1 MLLALILFLL
11 ASIIILALFNHK
23 LHIGILGLTLAWI
36 LSHFFQ
42 ELHVPAIENLLPSR
56 LLINIAGI
64 SLLFLLAD
72 QNGSLGQ
79 LSISIQSLAQGR
91 RHLLGVM
98 VFLSIA
104 VLSAFGA
111 GNIGSTA
118 IAAAPAMR
126 IARDAKLPPFLM
138 TLIVVGG
145 ANSTALSP
153 FSVTGLLNRSL
164 LEKQNIQN
172 IDLLSWQ
179 VFFICFISISFVHL
193 LGFYFLGGWA
203 WAKQNTFDHEIEP
216 AKIKWTSRQL
226 YTLGLLAFFVFLL
239 LLAGQ
244 FQWVAIQNNIGMLA
258 LAFASIIMILGLADV
273 RTGIRLIPWD
283 TIILIGGMFALIG
296 MMEKAGYIKAVEG
309 LLAFTTNPWMIATS
323 LALAASV
330 LSAFTSSSGVVMPL
344 FIPMIS
350 TIILLEPTLSV
361 LGTVSL
367 VLVAAH
373 MVDSSPFSSLG
384 ALCLG
389 SISDHDEAIRRKTFN
404 HLLYWGLAMIP
415 VSVVIA
421 CLIYVFDT

>member
-1 MLLALILFLL
+1 
-11 ASIIILALFNHK
+11 
-23 LHIGILGLTLAWI
+23 
-36 LSHFFQ
+36 
-42 ELHVPAIENLLPSR
+42 
-56 LLINIAGI
+56 
-64 SLLFLLAD
+64 
-72 QNGSLGQ
+72 
-79 LSISIQSLAQGR
+79 
-91 RHLLGVM
+91 M

-179 VFFICFISISFVHL
+179 VFFICFMSISIVHL
-193 LGFYFLGGWA
+193 SGFYFLGGWT
-203 WAKQNTFDHEIEP
+203 WAKQNSLDKEVDP